1 MTYQEALRTAKK
13 QLVSANKETRVAELL
28 LMHVTTWSNAT
39 LFSRL
44 SDVMPPSQED
54 AYYAYLRRHIEDD
67 VPLQHL
73 TEEEIFFGHS
83 FFVNGDV
90 LIPRFETEELV
101 ARVLQ
106 IFDASFDRQVRV
118 VDLGTGSGA
127 IAVTLAKEEPRM
139 IVDAVDISSAALE
152 VAKHNAGHHDVQVKF
167 YQGSWCTPLTGS
179 YDIVVAN
186 PPYIPE
192 AETLPKQ
199 IAEYEPHT
207 ALFGG
212 EDGLAHYREIF
223 NQLPRIVSDVFL
235 IAMEHGY
242 QHALSIQEMAKLAFP
257 KAVVWSE
264 QDMQGKDR
272 FSFVA
277 QGLNEAQ
284 AMIG

>member
-44 SDVMPPSQED
+44 SDVMPQSQED
-54 AYYAYLRRHIEDD
+54 AFGAYLRQHIDED

-83 FFVNGDV
+83 FYVNGDV

-106 IFDASFDRQVRV
+106 LYDQSFDRPVRV

-139 IVDAVDISSAALE
+139 RVDAVDISVAALE
-152 VAKHNAGHHDVQVKF
+152 VAKQNATHHHVQVKF
-167 YQGSWCTPLTGS
+167 YQGSWCAPLTGP

-199 IAEYEPHT
+199 IAQYEPHT

-212 EDGLAHYREIF
+212 EDGLSHYREIF
-223 NQLPRIVSDVFL
+223 KQLPSIVSEVFL

-242 QHALSIQEMAKLAFP
+242 QHALSIQEMAKQAFP
-257 KAVVWSE
+257 FATIWSE

-277 QGLNEAQ
+277 QGLNEAK

>member
-13 QLVSANKETRVAELL
+13 QLVSNNKETRVAELL

-44 SDVMPPSQED
+44 SDKMPKSQED
-54 AYYAYLRRHIEDD
+54 SFNAYLRRHIEED

-83 FFVNGDV
+83 FFVNSDV

-106 IFDASFDRQVRV
+106 IYDQSFDRPIRV

-152 VAKHNAGHHDVQVKF
+152 VAKHNANDHNVQVQF
-167 YQGSWCTPLTGS
+167 YQGSWCTPLSGP
-179 YDIVVAN
+179 YDMVVAN

-192 AETLPKQ
+192 AEMLPKQ
-199 IAEYEPHT
+199 IAQYEPHT

-212 EDGLAHYREIF
+212 ADGLSHYREIF
-223 NQLPRIVSDVFL
+223 QQLPNIVSEVFL
-235 IAMEHGY
+235 MAMEHGH
-242 QHALSIQEMAKLAFP
+242 QHAQSIQEMAKLAFP
-257 KAVVWSE
+257 QAVVWSE

-277 QGLNEAQ
+277 QGLNEA
-284 AMIG
+284 